1 MCLLI
6 LAIQAHPAYKLIIA
20 ANRDEFYERHTSPAG
35 FWDKRPHILAGRDLR
50 GRGTWLGIT
59 RTGRIGAITNYRDP
73 TSFKP
78 NAPSRGKLVTDFLS
92 GNKDPEAYLR
102 EVDLKAKKSYNGFNL
117 VVGMEDR
124 LFWYSNRGHGIQR
137 IARGIHGLSN
147 HLLDTP
153 WPKVSR
159 AKAALERTLR
169 DASHIAPETLLE
181 ILLDRTIPQ
190 DRSLPDTGV
199 GIELERMLSP
209 IFIAGTDY
217 GTRSSTVILMDHE
230 ARVTFLER
238 THGSSPCP
246 LSDVVFEFEIE
257 G

>member
-20 ANRDEFYERHTSPAG
+20 ANRDEFYERPTSPAG
-35 FWDKRPHILAGRDLR
+35 FWDEHPHILAGRDLR
-50 GRGTWLGIT
+50 GHGTWLGIT

-73 TSFKP
+73 TSFKA

-92 GNKDPEAYLR
+92 GNEDPEAYLCK
-102 EVDLKAKKSYNGFNL
+102 VDLKAKSYNGFNL

-124 LFWYSNRGHGIQR
+124 LFWYSNRGDGIQP
-137 IARGIHGLSN
+137 IAPGIHGLSN

-159 AKAALERTLR
+159 AKAALERTLS
-169 DASHIAPETLLE
+169 DGSQIAPEALLE
-181 ILLDRTIPQ
+181 ILLDRTVPQ

-199 GIELERMLSP
+199 GIQLERMLSP

-217 GTRSSTVILMDHE
+217 GTRSSTAILMDHE
-230 ARVTFLER
+230 AHVTFLER
-238 THGSSPCP
+238 THGSSRCP
-246 LSDVVFEFEIE
+246 RSDVVFEFEIE